1 MPMRLIGQNWRVV
14 NQKATPQDGLAK
26 DFANKGAVLTQIL
39 VVLINLA
46 EEVTAIIESH
56 TISDSLKNPFN
67 TWVVSLY

>member
-46 EEVTAIIESH
+46 EEVRS
-56 TISDSLKNPFN
+56 SDYMKTTF
-67 TWVVSLY
+67 